1 MNAHSLNA
9 ETFDY
14 VIVGAGAAGSI
25 LAARLAEDP
34 SVSVCILEAGPGDLR
49 PYVHIPAGFVKTLT
63 QQAITWQF
71 KTQPSHGSGG
81 RPISTTQGRVV
92 GGSSSINGMIYVRGQ
107 PADYDN
113 WAALGNPG
121 WSYNDVLPYF
131 AKTERR
137 VGAGDDTVRGR
148 TGGIPV
154 TDMDWFHPVSETF
167 IDAAVQ
173 HGYRRNPDYN
183 AGDQEGVG
191 YFQRTIDRGYRVSA
205 AEGFLRPAL
214 KGGNVKLL
222 TNARANRVLFEGKR
236 AIGVSFLRKQGGVE
250 TVVLAK
256 REVIISAGTANTA
269 RLLQVSGVGPSELI
283 AKLGV
288 ELVHE
293 LPGVG
298 ENLIDHYSA
307 RMVMRAR
314 SDVVTLNE
322 LARGPRLGMQIMRW
336 AMKQPSILAL
346 VPSQVFLFCKSKDD
360 IQLPDLQCVFTP
372 GSYKEGRHYV
382 LDNYPGVTG
391 GWWQHRPMSRGYV
404 RAVSKDV
411 FVDPII
417 QPNYL
422 EHSTDQDVM
431 VGGMKIIRALLHSP
445 LLSKYLVEETI
456 PGTKVQTDEQ
466 MLDFCRLNG
475 STGYHLVGTARMGP
489 ASDKMSVVSHELR
502 VHGMQNLRV
511 IDASVM
517 PMMPS
522 ANTYA
527 ATMMIAEK
535 GADLIRGYC
544 RHSERAAAL

>member
-1 MNAHSLNA
+1 MSAQPRNS

-25 LAARLAEDP
+25 LANRLSEDP
-34 SVSVCILEAGPGDLR
+34 SVSVCVLEAGPSDLR
-49 PYVHIPAGFVKTLT
+49 PYVHVPAGFVKTLS
-63 QQAITWQF
+63 QSEITWQF
-71 KTQPSHGSGG
+71 KTEPSHGSGN

-121 WSYNDVLPYF
+121 WGYQDVLPYF
-131 AKTERR
+131 ARTERR
-137 VGAGDDTVRGR
+137 IGAGDNAVRGR
-148 TGGIPV
+148 EGGIPV

-167 IDAAVQ
+167 IDAAIKD
-173 HGYRRNPDYN
+173 GYPRNPDYN
-183 AGDQEGVG
+183 GGDQEGVG
-191 YFQRTIDRGYRVSA
+191 YFQRTIHRGMRVSA
-205 AEGFLRPAL
+205 AEAFLRPAL
-214 KGGNVKLL
+214 KRSNVKLI
-222 TNARANRVLFEGKR
+222 TSVRANRILFEGKR
-236 AIGVSFLRKQGGVE
+236 ATGVSFIRKQGGVE
-250 TVVLAK
+250 TVISAK

-269 RLLQVSGVGPSELI
+269 RLLQISGVGPAKVI
-283 AKLGV
+283 GKLGV
-288 ELVHE
+288 KMVHE

-346 VPSQVFLFCKSKDD
+346 VPSQVFLFCKSKEDEPF
-360 IQLPDLQCVFTP
+360 PDLQCVFTP
-372 GSYKEGRHYV
+372 GSYKEGKHYV
-382 LDNYPGVTG
+382 LDSYPGVTG
-391 GWWQHRPMSRGYV
+391 GWWQHRPQSKGYV
-404 RAVSKDV
+404 RARSTDM
-411 FVDPII
+411 FEDPII

-422 EHSTDQDVM
+422 EHPVDQEVM
-431 VGGMKIIRALLHSP
+431 VAGMKIIRKLLHSP
-445 LLSKYLVEETI
+445 ILEKYLVEETI
-456 PGTKVQTDEQ
+456 PGAKVQTDEQ

-475 STGYHLVGTARMGP
+475 STGYHLVGTARMG
-489 ASDKMSVVSHELR
+489 ARTDRMAVVDNELR

-517 PMMPS
+517 PMIPS

-527 ATMMIAEK
+527 ATMMVAEK
-535 GADLIRGYC
+535 GADIIRGRC
-544 RHSERAAAL
+544 A